1 MSEAA
6 LAYVEPYEDFE
17 IIEGVKFMAP
27 AANPN
32 HATIINRLYSSF
44 ERYADEHPDLDI
56 GVFTDN
62 VEIRLDKSNVI
73 RPDIS
78 IVCNLNMVQR
88 YRALFGLPDL
98 AVEVLSPST
107 AQRDRSVKKSLYER
121 NGVREYWIVD
131 PKNKSVEVYHLVD
144 GKFELDGIYHGLTDA
159 ELEELDDEDR
169 ESIKHDITVSVLP
182 DLIIDI
188 RRIFRWWGKFQ

>member
-27 AANPN
+27 AANPR
-32 HATIINRLYSSF
+32 HGTIINNLFF
-44 ERYADEHPDLDI
+44 EFKKYANEHREL
-56 GVFTDN
+56 GVGAFTDN
-62 VEIRLDKSNVI
+62 IEVRLDKNNVI
-73 RPDIS
+73 RPDLS
-78 IVCNLNMVQR
+78 VVCNSVIVQIDK
-88 YRALFGLPDL
+88 AIFGMPDL

-121 NGVREYWIVD
+121 NGVREYWIID

-144 GKFELDGIYHGLTDA
+144 GK
-159 ELEELDDEDR
+159 
-169 ESIKHDITVSVLP
+169 
-182 DLIIDI
+182 
-188 RRIFRWWGKFQ
+188 

>member
-27 AANPN
+27 AANPR
-32 HATIINRLYSSF
+32 HGTIINNLFF
-44 ERYADEHPDLDI
+44 EFKKYANEHREL
-56 GVFTDN
+56 GVGAFTDN
-62 VEIRLDKSNVI
+62 IEVRLDKNNVI
-73 RPDIS
+73 RPDLS
-78 IVCNLNMVQR
+78 VVCNSVIVQIDK
-88 YRALFGLPDL
+88 AIFGMPDL

-121 NGVREYWIVD
+121 NGVREYWIID

-144 GKFELDGIYHGLTDA
+144 GKFELDGVYHGLTDA

-169 ESIKHDITVSVLP
+169 KSIKHDITVSILP

-188 RRIFRWWGKFQ
+188 REIFKWWWNI